1 MIHKLAIITVLALTA
16 CSAKAP
22 LSSEV
27 VRSEMA
33 RNQEASYIDGLGG
46 TLKWNYTTGLEL
58 KAMLDASRSFGKAQ
72 DDIVSYVDAWYDA
85 VIAEDGTIGGKYK
98 KSLNMQD
105 PSLDLQEI
113 KTFLRPVLVS
123 LRSCENVL
131 LEGVTFQNSPS
142 WNVHPLWCRNVT
154 IRNITIRSPHYST
167 NGDGIDIDGCE
178 NVVLPGSTFD
188 VGDDAICIKSGK
200 DADGRRYTKTDF
212 SSTQMAELSGLCFS
226 KDGDFMWGVGDGG
239 TLYKIGFDM
248 SVTVQMTPT
257 QTSEADLEGVTMD
270 PVTKDLYFC
279 CEPDRIR
286 KTTAPNYN
294 TITKIIEVT
303 EAAEMGNSGL
313 EGITYYKDN
322 VIYTGSQYGANLW
335 AYNLNGTK
343 LWKKALGSIA
353 FEIQEVGDLYYDA
366 QTDLLWVSD
375 SEAFKIFV
383 FDGAVTTLKAMYN
396 ISFIGN
402 PEAILVDH
410 ARSCV
415 WVGDDRG
422 SSSRIYKISFTDL

>member
-1 MIHKLAIITVLALTA
+1 M
-16 CSAKAP
+16 
-22 LSSEV
+22 
-27 VRSEMA
+27 
-33 RNQEASYIDGLGG
+33 
-46 TLKWNYTTGLEL
+46 
-58 KAMLDASRSFGKAQ
+58 
-72 DDIVSYVDAWYDA
+72 
-85 VIAEDGTIGGKYK
+85 
-98 KSLNMQD
+98 
-105 PSLDLQEI
+105 
-113 KTFLRPVLVS
+113 PVM
-123 LRSCENVL
+123 
-131 LEGVTFQNSPS
+131 
-142 WNVHPLWCRNVT
+142 
-154 IRNITIRSPHYST
+154 
-167 NGDGIDIDGCE
+167 
-178 NVVLPGSTFD
+178 GS
-188 VGDDAICIKSGK
+188 
-200 DADGRRYTKTDF
+200 YTKTDF

-226 KDGDFMWGVGDGG
+226 KDCDFMWGVGDGG

-257 QTSEADLEGVTMD
+257 QTSGADLEGVTMD

-353 FEIQEVGDLYYDA
+353 FEIQEVGDLYYDPE
-366 QTDLLWVSD
+366 TDLLWVSD